1 MDAQQLVAIYNEP
14 QESPDSGVVCS
25 DSKLT
30 LSLFAYSRCFLFSNI
45 CFVIAGSIVG
55 NVRDLNIEVPPSAE
69 ESMVELNV
77 VKGRLPLTILFNCSS
92 TNVFVTETEVG
103 ISQGDIPI
111 IEPPGNDNIIAIAPV
126 VANEELVQIDE
137 NEVVHDIL
145 TGEAPNAP
153 AQIQDAVDDLP
164 LLVSE
169 DYEVVNPVSEP
180 HVGLPLTPHLN
191 AAMLT

>member
-1 MDAQQLVAIYNEP
+1 MFF
-14 QESPDSGVVCS
+14 S
-25 DSKLT
+25 D
-30 LSLFAYSRCFLFSNI
+30 I

-55 NVRDLNIEVPPSAE
+55 NVRDLNIEIPPSAE

-77 VKGRLPLTILFNCSS
+77 VKGKLPLTIFFNRSS

-111 IEPPGNDNIIAIAPV
+111 IEPLGNDNIIAIAPAV
-126 VANEELVQIDE
+126 NEELVQIDE

-164 LLVSE
+164 LLMSE
-169 DYEVVNPVSEP
+169 DYEVAHPVSEP
-180 HVGLPLTPHLN
+180 HVGLPLAPHPN